1 MKNRLGGLVTILIAT
16 SLAPLLSACSS
27 SSGSCGKVQ
36 PCGGDIVGD
45 YTITGTCVNNGTI
58 AMQIAQYL
66 PGCPQLT
73 ANVSSLHVSG
83 TQSFNADLTYSA
95 DEMVTA
101 SGQAMVPPSCLMS
114 GGITLTCPEL
124 DLLLQ
129 QLISTNPGQLQS
141 AHCTGGTT
149 CLCGFVLAPMHLL
162 QTGTYTTSGTN
173 LTLMASDGT
182 YAADQYCVQ
191 KNELHLITV
200 NTTMPIGAM
209 GQVNIDSDTVETRK

>member
-1 MKNRLGGLVTILIAT
+1 VSILIAIT
-16 SLAPLLSACSS
+16 LAPILSACSS

-45 YTITGTCVNNGTI
+45 YNITGTCVNNGTI

-66 PGCPQLT
+66 PNCPQLT
-73 ANVSSLHVSG
+73 AKLSSFNVTG
-83 TQSFNADLTYSA
+83 TESFNADMTYNA

-101 SGQAMVPPSCLMS
+101 SGLAMVPPSCLMS
-114 GGITLTCPEL
+114 SGITLTCAEL

-129 QLISTNPGQLQS
+129 QLIATMPGQLQA
-141 AHCTGGTT
+141 AHCTGSTT
-149 CLCGFVLAPMHLL
+149 CSCSFVLAPMHLL
-162 QTGTYTTSGTN
+162 QSGTYTTSGTN

-191 KNELHLITV
+191 KNELHLVTV
-200 NTTMPIGAM
+200 NATMPIGAM